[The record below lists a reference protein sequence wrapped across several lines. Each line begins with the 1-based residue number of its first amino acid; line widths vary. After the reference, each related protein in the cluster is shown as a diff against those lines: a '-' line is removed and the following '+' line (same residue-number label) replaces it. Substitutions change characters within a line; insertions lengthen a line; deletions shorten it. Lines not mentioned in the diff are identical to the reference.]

1 MLYQYLLNIIQRKG
15 KKKHRLTFQKTDAL

>member
-15 KKKHRLTFQKTDAL
+15 KKKHRSLIA